1 MCFTIMACGHIPR
14 CAFDVSDS
22 GAVRFDIIVRMITEC
37 GLSIHDISRVELD
50 KVFNLPRLNMALE
63 LGADLGLR
71 MHGHAS
77 QKRRK
82 TLILDAQAHRYDK
95 TLSDISG
102 MDIEVH
108 RNSVAGVIR
117 CVRDWLNINGQ
128 FTSRKVAA
136 GAAAIL
142 ADYQFFHS
150 LAPDIAAGLRLDPHD
165 DLPHRDYLRVVEIAQ
180 RAFQAIVGIYLRT

>member
-1 MCFTIMACGHIPR
+1 MCFAIMACGHIPR

-37 GLSIHDISRVELD
+37 DLSIHDISRVEPD

-71 MHGHAS
+71 MHGPAS

-82 TLILDAQAHRYDK
+82 TLILDAEAHRYDK

-108 RNSVAGVIR
+108 GGNDAGVIR
-117 CVRDWLNINGQ
+117 CVRDWLNINGT
-128 FTSRKVAA
+128 FAA
-136 GAAAIL
+136 GKEPAGGAAIH
-142 ADYQFFHS
+142 ADYLVYRT
-150 LAPDIAAGLRLDPHD
+150 LAPDIVGELRLDPHD
-165 DLPHRDYLRVVEIAQ
+165 ELPQRDYLKVVEIALPMIEAAR
-180 RAFQAIVGIYLRT
+180 RATP

>member
-1 MCFTIMACGHIPR
+1 MCFAIMACGHIPR

-37 GLSIHDISRVELD
+37 DLSIHDISRVEPD

-71 MHGHAS
+71 MDGPAS

-82 TLILDAQAHRYDK
+82 TLILDAEAHRYDK

-108 RNSVAGVIR
+108 GGNDAGVIR
-117 CVRDWLNINGQ
+117 
-128 FTSRKVAA
+128 
-136 GAAAIL
+136 
-142 ADYQFFHS
+142 
-150 LAPDIAAGLRLDPHD
+150 
-165 DLPHRDYLRVVEIAQ
+165 
-180 RAFQAIVGIYLRT
+180 

>member
-14 CAFDVSDS
+14 CALDISDS
-22 GAVRFDIIVRMITEC
+22 GAVRFDIIIKMITEC
-37 GLSIHDISRVELD
+37 GLSIHDISRVEPD

-71 MHGHAS
+71 MHGPAS

-82 TLILDAQAHRYDK
+82 TLILDTEAHRYDR

-108 RNSVAGVIR
+108 GNSVAGVIR

-128 FTSRKVAA
+128 FAAGKEPA
-136 GAAAIL
+136 GAAAIH
-142 ADYQFFHS
+142 ADYKAYHR
-150 LAPDIAAGLRLDPHD
+150 LAPDIAEGLRLDPHD
-165 DLPHRDYLRVVEIAQ
+165 DLPHRDYLRFVEIALPMIEAAR
-180 RAFQAIVGIYLRT
+180 RAKP